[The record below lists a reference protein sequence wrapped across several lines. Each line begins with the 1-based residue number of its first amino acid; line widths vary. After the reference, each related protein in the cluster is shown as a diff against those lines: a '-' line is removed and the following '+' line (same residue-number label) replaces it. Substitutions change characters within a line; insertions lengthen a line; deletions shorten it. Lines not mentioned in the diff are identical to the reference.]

1 MEQPVNPASE
11 VQQPA
16 RPARKP
22 WAADRRERRLL
33 PLSLLLA
40 YLFVS
45 FCLDRR
51 GIRCQGFGVTALA
64 AGWYGA
70 LFCYRG
76 TGGMQR
82 SVNRVLM
89 GAVVLLA
96 LTFTIFSNQWFRL
109 LNRWVLLQI
118 GRAHV

>member
-40 YLFVS
+40 YLFE
-45 FCLDRR
+45 
-51 GIRCQGFGVTALA
+51 
-64 AGWYGA
+64 
-70 LFCYRG
+70 
-76 TGGMQR
+76 
-82 SVNRVLM
+82 
-89 GAVVLLA
+89 
-96 LTFTIFSNQWFRL
+96 
-109 LNRWVLLQI
+109 I
-118 GRAHV
+118 GRASCWERVCQFV

>member
-64 AGWYGA
+64 AGWYGE

-76 TGGMQR
+76 K
-82 SVNRVLM
+82 
-89 GAVVLLA
+89 
-96 LTFTIFSNQWFRL
+96 
-109 LNRWVLLQI
+109 I